1 MKKMVILIILIP
13 FLFGC
18 SKKEE
23 KQYPE
28 IYEQQMNGESWKVT
42 ETHNCDKNL
51 QLYFSK
57 DNSNVYFL
65 CINEVFIKKEATE
78 EEETEEIS
86 LKNYFGTI
94 YENMDESIKKLVD
107 DMELIETYKDG
118 EVQFYKKENLILVK
132 MNSLDGNRD
141 VYFLPERYKET
152 IKRIIEDRD

>member
-18 SKKEE
+18 TKKENLTH
-23 KQYPE
+23 PE
-28 IYEQQMNGESWKVT
+28 VYEQEMNGNKWVVRE
-42 ETHNCDKNL
+42 NLDCDENL

-57 DNSNVYFL
+57 DSSNVYFL

-78 EEETEEIS
+78 EEEAEEIS
-86 LKNYFGTI
+86 LKNYFGNI

-141 VYFLPERYKET
+141 VYFLPERYMET
-152 IKRIIEDRD
+152 VKKIIEDKN